1 MNPDKNNVQN
11 NKSESLVKWTT
22 LARKFLSRRDEYFL
36 QQAIL
41 EAKENDEPEIINYLQ
56 AFANANRSEVKK
68 LAEQLIPSLNQSG
81 RREEALTVNL
91 LYLHTR
97 VGLAESFVNYPFEQ
111 QKQAREIG
119 IQSCQQAIQIA
130 QTLNDKPCQAIYS
143 GVLAGG
149 YTKSFQLREAEL
161 FSNEALRLY
170 RELSLQEPYV
180 FNENIASILNNLG
193 IAQSEMQKLTDAEKS
208 FSKTLWLY
216 QQLALREPDIFN
228 PYVTEVFNNLG
239 IVQKNLGKLVEAEK
253 SFTKALQFYR
263 EMALHNPHIF
273 IRNVA
278 VILNN
283 LGNLQKKSERLTD
296 AEMSFTEA
304 LQLYRDLALQE
315 PHIFN
320 RYVAAILTNLGN
332 LQRNLEK
339 LPEAEKSFTEALRLY
354 RASALQEPDIFSQ
367 NVASTVNGLGIVQS
381 ERRKLT
387 KAEKS
392 FTEALQLYRTLALE
406 KPDIFK
412 QSVALTLDGL
422 GIAQS
427 RMRKLAEA
435 EKSFTEAVRLYQEL
449 DSHKPHVFRKSLADT
464 LNNLGYLQVQQKRLN
479 EAEENFEIAR
489 GLIED
494 LRAKAL
500 TIDDRNRILQ
510 KSINVYNNLLTCYIR
525 TNNWEKALEIAER
538 GKSRSLS
545 DLLNLKSE
553 DFQPKASSPDDLVI
567 VRDLGRKYSDTIKEL
582 QQIESYEKYLSEQLS
597 QFEIAIKQI
606 KENNEI
612 DEDERQP
619 FLQQIAEQKLPL
631 EQEKQKVQD
640 RRLVV
645 ENELKSVLE
654 EINQYDRDFPPK
666 AKDIDI
672 ESIFEISKNLNRT
685 IVMFRILLDS
695 TAIIFIFPTG
705 ELNIKEIK
713 GFGQNELYELFV
725 DKWAIPYQQWKN
737 SNHQKQNLKEANFSV
752 SQLPETE
759 IKDWMVLME
768 KTLEIIYKK
777 LISHVHQILRE
788 KSLTKEILFIP
799 NQSLALLPLH
809 AASWKDKNGKRRY
822 LLEEFTI
829 SYCPSVSVFKRCQE
843 NEKVR
848 TNKTLLVTNPTRDLM
863 FSEKEVE
870 FIKKIHQPS
879 TDLRRKK
886 ASKSVVIKA
895 LRDDYS
901 FTHFACHGFYY
912 PENQFDS
919 GLLMADKVIKL
930 SEIINCNLQNNWLTT
945 LSACETGMVDFASP
959 TDEHFGLP
967 LGFIFA
973 GSPSVWAS
981 LWSVS
986 DETTSVLMQ
995 KAYDNLSKEEF
1006 RNNKPKALREAQ
1018 LSMLRK
1024 FPHPYYWAGF
1034 QHFGI

>member
-1 MNPDKNNVQN
+1 MNPDKKNVQN
-11 NKSESLVKWTT
+11 NKSESLVKWAT
-22 LARKFLSRRDEYFL
+22 LARNFLSRRDEHFL

-41 EAKENDEPEIINYLQ
+41 EAKKIDEPEIINYLQ
-56 AFANANRSEVKK
+56 AFADADRKEVKK
-68 LAEQLIPSLNQSG
+68 LAEQLISNLNQSG
-81 RREEALTVNL
+81 RREEALTANL

-97 VGLAESFVNYPFEQ
+97 VSLAESFVNYPFEQ

-149 YTKSFQLREAEL
+149 FTKSFQLHEAEL

-170 RELSLQEPYV
+170 RELSLQEPNV

-193 IAQSEMQKLTDAEKS
+193 IAQSEMQKLTDAEDS
-208 FSKTLWLY
+208 FSEALRLY
-216 QQLALREPDIFN
+216 QQLALQKPDIFN
-228 PYVTEVFNNLG
+228 IYVTELFNNLG

-253 SFTKALQFYR
+253 SITKALQFYR
-263 EMALHNPHIF
+263 ELALHNPDIF
-273 IRNVA
+273 IKNVA

-283 LGNLQKKSERLTD
+283 LGNLQKMSERLIN
-296 AEMSFTEA
+296 AEISFTEA
-304 LQLYRDLALQE
+304 LQIYRGLALQK

-332 LQRNLEK
+332 LQRNQEK

-354 RASALQEPDIFSQ
+354 RNLALQEPDIFNQ

-392 FTEALQLYRTLALE
+392 FTEALRLYRELALE
-406 KPDIFK
+406 EPDIFN
-412 QSVALTLDGL
+412 QNVALTLDGL

-427 RMRKLAEA
+427 RMQKLAEA
-435 EKSFTEAVRLYQEL
+435 ENSFTEALRLYREL
-449 DSHKPHVFRKSLADT
+449 DSHKPDVFRKYLADT

-479 EAEENFEIAR
+479 EAEENFETAR

-510 KSINVYNNLLTCYIR
+510 KSVNVYNNLLTCYIR
-525 TNNWEKALEIAER
+525 TSDWEKALEIAER

-553 DFQPKASSPDDLVI
+553 DFQPKASSSDDLVI
-567 VRDLGRKYSDTIKEL
+567 VKDLGQKYSDTIKES

-597 QFEIAIKQI
+597 DIEIAIKQI
-606 KENNEI
+606 KENNEN
-612 DEDERQP
+612 DEDARQA
-619 FLQQIAEQKLPL
+619 FLQQIDEQKLPL
-631 EQEKQKVQD
+631 EQEKQKVQN
-640 RRLVV
+640 RRFVV
-645 ENELKSVLE
+645 QNELKSVLK
-654 EINQYDRDFPPK
+654 EINRYDQDFPPK
-666 AKDIDI
+666 AKDIDV
-672 ESIFEISKNLNRT
+672 ESIFEISKALNRT
-685 IVMFRILLDS
+685 IVMFRLLLDS
-695 TAIIFIFPTG
+695 TAIIFVFPTG
-705 ELNIKEIK
+705 ELYIKEIK
-713 GFGQNELYELFV
+713 GFGQNEMYELFV
-725 DKWAIPYQQWKN
+725 DKWAIPYQQWKK
-737 SNHQKQNLKEANFSV
+737 SHHQNLKEANFPV

-759 IKDWMVLME
+759 AKDWMILME
-768 KTLEIIYKK
+768 KTLDIIYKK

-788 KSLTKEILFIP
+788 KSPTKEILFIP

-809 AASWKDKNGKRRY
+809 AASWKDKNGERRY

-848 TNKTLLVTNPTRDLM
+848 TNKTLLVTNPTRDLI
-863 FSEKEVE
+863 FSEKEVK

-879 TDLRRKK
+879 TNLRRKK
-886 ASKSVVIKA
+886 ASKSAVIKA

-919 GLLMADKVIKL
+919 GLRMADKVIKL

-973 GSPSVWAS
+973 GSTSIWAS

-986 DETTSVLMQ
+986 DETTSILMQ